1 MERSYYSNS
10 IQNFL
15 NEEPDTILGKLA
27 RNNSFSNTTSQQQY
41 AWQEEIAILKRH
53 LSDFKDGELLLEYS
67 IPRMGKRVDAVVLC
81 KGIVTL
87 LEFKVGDDENRS
99 STYNQVLDYALD
111 LKNFQLGCQDLI
123 IVPIAVPTE
132 SPETEFEL
140 QKYSDNVVYPI
151 SANRNNLGKVMKRV
165 FDEYERPAF
174 DYSSW
179 KNAVYMPTP
188 TIIEAAQALYNNHK
202 VEEISR
208 SDAQSYNLSKTFEAI
223 KLIIKNSKKNRRKS
237 IIFITGVPGAG
248 KTLVG
253 LNLAS
258 EFHNKNEGEHAVF
271 LSGNFPLV
279 EVLQEALAR
288 DRVAREEEQGKKL
301 SKKEALREVKSFIQ
315 IIHTYRDE
323 YVGNNRKPT
332 EHVAIFDESQRSWTK
347 EKLKDFMKKKKG
359 ISDFDFSEPEFLIST
374 IDRFDD
380 WGVIVCL
387 VGGGQEINKGE
398 AGMPEWFVALQ
409 NRFNYWDVY
418 TADTI
423 KEEEYLRSETWESLT
438 SGLNITINN
447 ELYLATSMRS
457 FRSENVSFFI
467 KSLLENNVSDSQK
480 YLALLKEKYPIMITR
495 NLEKAKEWVQEKAR
509 GSERYGILVSS
520 NSKRIKPYGIEYN
533 KSNISPKNWFLNQKE
548 DIRSSCF
555 LEEVASE
562 FETQGLEIDY
572 AIVAWDADLRIQN
585 GKWVAYQMSFVKN
598 PPDWSPITNSE
609 NKLYLKNAYRVL
621 LTRARQGF
629 IIFIPTGS
637 DSDLTRKSSNYD
649 ETFDYLIRIGIPE
662 L

>member
-223 KLIIKNSKKNRRKS
+223 K
-237 IIFITGVPGAG
+237 FI
-248 KTLVG
+248 
-253 LNLAS
+253 
-258 EFHNKNEGEHAVF
+258 
-271 LSGNFPLV
+271 
-279 EVLQEALAR
+279 
-288 DRVAREEEQGKKL
+288 
-301 SKKEALREVKSFIQ
+301 
-315 IIHTYRDE
+315 
-323 YVGNNRKPT
+323 
-332 EHVAIFDESQRSWTK
+332 
-347 EKLKDFMKKKKG
+347 
-359 ISDFDFSEPEFLIST
+359 
-374 IDRFDD
+374 
-380 WGVIVCL
+380 
-387 VGGGQEINKGE
+387 
-398 AGMPEWFVALQ
+398 
-409 NRFNYWDVY
+409 
-418 TADTI
+418 
-423 KEEEYLRSETWESLT
+423 
-438 SGLNITINN
+438 
-447 ELYLATSMRS
+447 
-457 FRSENVSFFI
+457 
-467 KSLLENNVSDSQK
+467 
-480 YLALLKEKYPIMITR
+480 
-495 NLEKAKEWVQEKAR
+495 
-509 GSERYGILVSS
+509 
-520 NSKRIKPYGIEYN
+520 
-533 KSNISPKNWFLNQKE
+533 
-548 DIRSSCF
+548 
-555 LEEVASE
+555 
-562 FETQGLEIDY
+562 
-572 AIVAWDADLRIQN
+572 
-585 GKWVAYQMSFVKN
+585 
-598 PPDWSPITNSE
+598 
-609 NKLYLKNAYRVL
+609 
-621 LTRARQGF
+621 
-629 IIFIPTGS
+629 
-637 DSDLTRKSSNYD
+637 
-649 ETFDYLIRIGIPE
+649 
-662 L
+662 